1 MSITNE
7 YLGFLSSNSLWLDK
21 KFLSLTPFNFAD
33 LAKFDSCIDSPIKIN
48 IRENEVLG
56 KRIEHFFEYSI
67 INSNRY
73 TIIANNIQV
82 FKDKITIG
90 ELDFLVKDLQKNKVI
105 HVELVYKF
113 YLFDPTI
120 DGNLH
125 RWIGPNRK
133 DTLLQKAEKI
143 KEKQLPL
150 LYHKE
155 TSGVLK
161 KLQLDSDTIEQQ
173 VCYLAN
179 LFIPFSLKKTTFPYI
194 NNQCIVGYWIPIK
207 AFTLKEYGSYQFYIP
222 QKKDWVIAPKHC
234 NSWFSFKDIIESIE
248 VLLSQ
253 KKSPLLWMKSNE
265 DSYLRFFIVW
275 W

>member
-7 YLGFLSSNSLWLDK
+7 YLGFLSSAPLWLDK
-21 KFLSLTPFNFAD
+21 KFLSLTPFNFIS
-33 LAKFDSCIDSPIKIN
+33 LAKHDYLMDLPIKIN

-67 INSNRY
+67 ANSNRY

-82 FKDKITIG
+82 FKDTITIG
-90 ELDFLVKDLQKNKVI
+90 ELDFLIKDLQKNKVI

-113 YLFDPTI
+113 YLFDPEI
-120 DGNLH
+120 NGDLH

-133 DTLLQKAEKI
+133 DTLLQKATKL

-150 LYHKE
+150 LYHKKA
-155 TSGVLK
+155 SSILK
-161 KLQLDSDTIEQQ
+161 KLQLDISTIEQQ

-179 LFIPFSLKKTTFPYI
+179 LFVPFSLKEAMFPYI

-207 AFTLKEYGSYQFYIP
+207 AFTFNEYGFYQFYMP
-222 QKKDWVIAPKHC
+222 QKKDWVVAPKHC
-234 NSWFSFKDIIESIE
+234 GTWVSFKDIIKTIE
-248 VLLSQ
+248 TLVSQ

-265 DSYLRFFIVW
+265 DSYQRFFIVW